1 MATGPSLSH
10 LSIHRGKI
18 PQSILEARHLR
29 PFWNSFPLP
38 EHKPSL
44 VKQLRQLGYQLLNGA
59 DDHPD
64 SFTIVHLAAGPEQL
78 FASVKLAVDG
88 ELEELTQ
95 QADSRVSKE
104 SIIYLSRVLCLSYSC
119 HIPVCRCCG
128 TLSY

>member
-1 MATGPSLSH
+1 LCGQELFIGPSSLASLSQ
-10 LSIHRGKI
+10 LNIHMGKI
-18 PQSILEARHLR
+18 PQSLLEARHLR

-38 EHKPSL
+38 DHKPSL
-44 VKQLRQLGYQLLNGA
+44 VRRLRQLGYQLLNGA

-95 QADSRVSKE
+95 QADSRVSIKLRLV
-104 SIIYLSRVLCLSYSC
+104 LSAKVAFVFR
-119 HIPVCRCCG
+119 IFFG
-128 TLSY
+128 